1 MDRKLIE
8 QYRLSLFGRMAMG
21 VAHEVDNHL
30 SVVIGF
36 SEIIQIAASN
46 TQKVTDSAGKILAAG
61 ERIAAL
67 IKRYSQYVRPHSPER
82 ECYAPAEM
90 ISDLLLFAKYD
101 LGRNGSVVELPSP
114 YPTGLLQGDR
124 RDLALVILALL
135 FNAAEAMA
143 EKSGTISIGVSRDDA
158 EWVFT
163 ISDMGPGIP
172 RGSEEKVFEEDTPP
186 GPSRS
191 APGWGCPSR
200 GASSPMRGERSG
212 SRTPP
217 AGDAWRRSACPSNR
231 GSRPAGWTGTWRI
244 TSSGRSTS

>member
-36 SEIIQIAASN
+36 SEIIQITASN
-46 TQKVTDSAGKILAAG
+46 TQKVMDSAGKILTAG
-61 ERIAAL
+61 ERIAGL

-101 LGRNGSVVELPSP
+101 LGRNGSVVESPSSWP
-114 YPTGLLQGDR
+114 PGLIQGDR
-124 RDLALVILALL
+124 RDLALAILALL

-143 EKSGTISIGVSRDDA
+143 EKSGTISIGASRDDA

-163 ISDMGPGIP
+163 ISDKGPGIP
-172 RGSEEKVFEEDTPP
+172 HGAEEKVFEEGYTTKTEPFRTGMGLP
-186 GPSRS
+186 VARGIVVYAGGTLRLGN
-191 APGWGCPSR
+191 APGGGCVATVRLPIEQR
-200 GASSPMRGERSG
+200 K
-212 SRTPP
+212 
-217 AGDAWRRSACPSNR
+217 
-231 GSRPAGWTGTWRI
+231 
-244 TSSGRSTS
+244 